1 MINVVV
7 FFFFFFFFF
16 LGGGGSRSDFDSTH
30 FLLRRIWTTLYNS
43 VKLETQKHE
52 TQNHIMLD
60 NFSIFVC
67 GIHDYKV

>member
-1 MINVVV
+1 MIKVVD
-7 FFFFFFFFF
+7 FF
-16 LGGGGSRSDFDSTH
+16 GGFRSDFDSTH